1 MMDALGNVAG
11 CVVPSK
17 ETAVFTSPFPDV
29 EIPDVSIYD
38 DLFAGL
44 SADDAARI
52 ALIDPA
58 TGAETTYG
66 SLKAQ
71 VDAFA
76 GALAA
81 RGVDVD
87 TVLGLLCPNVPAFAT
102 VFHGILRAGATV
114 TTINSLYTAGEIE
127 KQLRDAAA
135 SWLIT
140 VSALLAPAQRAAEA
154 VGIPAERVIVLDGA
168 EGHPDLR
175 ALLGEGRPA
184 PEVSFDPATHVAVL
198 PYSSGTTGVPK
209 GVMLSHRNLVA
220 NVAQCRINIDLKSSD
235 RVLAV
240 LPFFH
245 IYGMTV
251 LLNLAL
257 KQRATLV
264 TMPKFDLVQF
274 LTNIQTYGCTYLYIA
289 PPIAVALAKH
299 PIVDQFDISTVH
311 TVFSGAAPLDGET
324 AEIAARRINAR
335 MMQGYGMSELSPV
348 SHAMPYTRDDIPV
361 SSVGTILPNIVCKLV
376 DTETGEEITAI
387 EDGDRT
393 RPGELWVKGPN
404 VMLGYLNKPEATAET
419 LDADG
424 FLHTGDIAV
433 YHEGGYFSIVD
444 RVKELIKYKGY
455 QIAPAELEALLLG
468 HPKVMDAAVIGVL
481 DDDKQEIPKAFIV
494 AAPDSGVTAE
504 ELMAFVA
511 DNVAPHKKIRR
522 VEFIEAIPKSTSGK
536 ILRKDLRAREQAA

>member
-1 MMDALGNVAG
+1 M
-11 CVVPSK
+11 
-17 ETAVFTSPFPDV
+17 FTSPFPDV
-29 EIPDVSIYD
+29 EIPHVSIYD
-38 DLFAGL
+38 DLFADL
-44 SADDAARI
+44 SPDDAARI

-66 SLKAQ
+66 ALKAQ
-71 VDAFA
+71 IDAFA

-81 RGVDVD
+81 RGVGTE
-87 TVLGLLCPNVPAFAT
+87 TVVGLLCPNIPAFAT

-127 KQLRDAAA
+127 KQLRDASAT
-135 SWLIT
+135 WLLT
-140 VSALLAPAQRAAEA
+140 VSPLLPHAQQAADA
-154 VGIPAERVIVLDGA
+154 VGIPAAQVVVLDGA
-168 EGHPDLR
+168 QDHPDLR
-175 ALLGEGRPA
+175 TLLGERREA

-198 PYSSGTTGVPK
+198 PYSSGTTGIPK

-220 NVAQCRINIDLKSSD
+220 NVAQCRINIDLKNTD

-257 KQRATLV
+257 KQRAALV
-264 TMPKFDLVQF
+264 TMPKFDLIPF
-274 LTNIQTYGCTYLYIA
+274 LENIQTYSCTYLYIA

-299 PIVDQFDISTVH
+299 PVVDQFDISSVH

-335 MMQGYGMSELSPV
+335 MMQGYGMTELSPV
-348 SHAMPYTRDDIPV
+348 SHAMPFSRTDIPV
-361 SSVGTILPNIVCKLV
+361 SSVGTLLPNTICKLI
-376 DTETGEEITAI
+376 DTETGEEITEVEA
-387 EDGDRT
+387 DGRT
-393 RPGELWVKGPN
+393 RPGELWIAGPN
-404 VMLGYLNKPEATAET
+404 VMLGYLDKPEATAET
-419 LDADG
+419 LDGEG

-433 YHEGGYFSIVD
+433 YHDGGYFSIVD

-468 HPKVMDAAVIGVL
+468 HPEVMDAAVIGVL

-494 AAPDSGVTAE
+494 RAPGSAVSEADVMS
-504 ELMAFVA
+504 FVA
-511 DNVAPHKKIRR
+511 ENVAPHKKVRR
-522 VEFIEAIPKSTSGK
+522 VEFIDVIPKSTSGK
-536 ILRKDLRAREQAA
+536 ILRKDLRTREQVG